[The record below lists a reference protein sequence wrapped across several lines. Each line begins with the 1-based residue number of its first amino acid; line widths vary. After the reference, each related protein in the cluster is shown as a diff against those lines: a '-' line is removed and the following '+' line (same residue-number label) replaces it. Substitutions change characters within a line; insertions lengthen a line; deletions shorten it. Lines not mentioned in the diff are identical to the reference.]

1 MLVLCII
8 FKRLMLNLSN
18 SYGLRQVLFELGK
31 NPALFLHDAL
41 SAKDRESRSKS
52 EPFNIYSFSSFKYV
66 EKK

>member
-1 MLVLCII
+1 
-8 FKRLMLNLSN
+8 MLNLSN

-41 SAKDRESRSKS
+41 SAKDREFRSKS